1 MKFTSVFKSK
11 SFRLTMLI
19 GLFLTSALIIMAM
32 LLGNASGNF
41 VVQIEDGSSEKSIAI
56 TDDPNDRTYTNILKP
71 KGMSGMTC
79 TTPRMFL
86 KGDTYQEQHEALNLL
101 SKELGRTITPETVY
115 IYTFFIVNTGG
126 ETLPID
132 IEMKVNEPAG
142 GGLSKAIRVLTYNE
156 SSEDVRIYQAV
167 DDNPYDYQFYA
178 YQPQSFVNDTT
189 VFNEQTYITYAEG
202 QPKIKYTVM
211 FWLEGQDPEATEEL
225 YNKTIKFTLNIS
237 VANM

>member
-1 MKFTSVFKSK
+1 MKFVSIIKSK
-11 SFRLTMLI
+11 SFKITLCV

-41 VVQIEDGSSEKSIAI
+41 VVQVEDGSAEKSIAI
-56 TDDPNDRTYTNILKP
+56 TDDPEDRTYTNILKP
-71 KGMSGMTC
+71 QGMSGMTC

-86 KGDTYQEQHEALNLL
+86 KGDTYQEQHLALNAL
-101 SKELGRTITPETVY
+101 SEKLGRTITEETVY
-115 IYTFFIVNTGG
+115 IYTFYIVNTGG

-156 SSEDVRIYQAV
+156 SSEEVRIYQAQ
-167 DDNPYDYQFYA
+167 DAEPYDYQFYA
-178 YQPQSFVNDTT
+178 YKPEYFVNDST
-189 VFNEQTYITYAEG
+189 VYNEQTYITYAEG

-237 VANM
+237 ISNM